1 MGQKPTI
8 NMGTPVVV
16 IVGGGAAG
24 RDCANALDDF
34 CNVVLIDRTPFF
46 FFNVGALRACVEPD
60 FFEKIIIPYDRLLT
74 NGNFM
79 QGEVVKITD
88 KEIFL
93 DGVDASIAYD
103 YLIVATGSAYAF
115 PFKVQRSNRKTL
127 EETYASLQNEIKEA
141 SQILIIGGGPV
152 GIELAGEILDIH
164 PGKDITLLHSKKML
178 LNEKLPEKLRVTLAS
193 ELTAVGCKLVLGERA
208 KMEDI
213 MDVLNGSKYYLKGKR
228 TVETDSGKR
237 FHTDLVF
244 FATGA
249 GINSASYAN
258 SMENSVS
265 KRKELIV
272 NDRGQVLKEGE
283 IFYENIFAVGDCSN
297 WGEKLQY
304 YASKQALVVAKNIRS
319 HIRKEPM
326 TSTWTNPVPSWASM
340 IVPVGRHRGA
350 GCLSGFVVGRRVTR
364 KLKGKELFVSDQW
377 KALGYNTV
385 GGKGDPIKGDP
396 VRIAELLKVTT
407 EQGRRLAEG
416 LEVKDDD
423 EKIRT

>member
-8 NMGTPVVV
+8 NIGSPVVV

-24 RDCANALDDF
+24 RDCANALDDY

-46 FFNVGALRACVEPD
+46 FYNVGALRACVEPG
-60 FFEKIIIPYDRLLT
+60 FLENIIIPYDRLLT

-93 DGVDASIAYD
+93 HGSDVSIPYD

-127 EETYASLQNEIKEA
+127 EETYANLQNEIKEA

-164 PGKDITLLHSKKML
+164 PKKNITLLHSQKML
-178 LNEKLPEKLRVTLAS
+178 LNEKLPEKLRASLAS
-193 ELTAVGCKLVLGERA
+193 ELAEIGCKLELGERA
-208 KMEDI
+208 KTEDI
-213 MDVLNGSKYYLKGKR
+213 MKMLKGSKFYLKGKR
-228 TVETDSGKR
+228 TVETDTGKK
-237 FHTDLVF
+237 FEADLVF
-244 FATGA
+244 LATGA

-258 SMENSVS
+258 SMGNSVS

-283 IFYENIFAVGDCSN
+283 TFYENIFAVGDCSS
-297 WGEKLQY
+297 WGDKLQY
-304 YASKQALVVAKNIRS
+304 YAMKQALVIAKNIRS
-319 HIRKEPM
+319 HIRQEPM
-326 TSTWTNPVPSWASM
+326 TSTWTNPEPSSASM

-350 GCLSGFVVGRRVTR
+350 GSLSGFVFGRRVTR
-364 KLKGKELFVSDQW
+364 MIKGKGLFVSDQW
-377 KALGYNTV
+377 KALGYNTIGEK
-385 GGKGDPIKGDP
+385 GGPIKGDP
-396 VRIAELLKVTT
+396 VRIADLLKVTP
-407 EQGRRLAEG
+407 EQGQIFAEG

-423 EKIRT
+423 EKVIT